1 LAILFALCFR
11 NSDEDKEAAE
21 FLDDDDFDLSPN
33 EEYLHSIKVYSFVI
47 SINKFFLFFRKNR
60 LLVVVQKVVLIV

>member
-1 LAILFALCFR
+1 MR

-33 EEYLHSIKVYSFVI
+33 EEYLHSIKVI
-47 SINKFFLFFRKNR
+47 
-60 LLVVVQKVVLIV
+60 LL